1 MIETSPEVVVVG
13 SYVHDMKWRTDR
25 FPVDGEA
32 VLGDFYD
39 DPGGKGTNQAVAAAR
54 LEIPTAFVGGVGRD
68 LLGEGARKLF
78 ADEGIVSHLL
88 EVDGPT
94 GTASI
99 QIDASGQN
107 RIVVDLGA
115 NLRWEPERIPDEV
128 LAGAKVVVCQ
138 CEISPEATEH
148 ALRLGRE
155 GGAVTILN
163 PAPFSGKFRPEH
175 LRYVDALVPNESEF
189 SGLLS
194 SSDETRALTVPPEE
208 VAGLSDAEL
217 SRRCQAIPVPTVIVT
232 LGVEG
237 CFLSGPAGEGRFR
250 PEPGIQAVDTVG
262 AGDSFVG
269 ALAASSARGSDWPAA
284 VSFATKVAGLAVQ
297 RKGSALAMPRLSEVE
312 G

>member
-1 MIETSPEVVVVG
+1 MSDSLPEIVVVG

-32 VLGDFYD
+32 VLGEFYD

-54 LEIPTAFVGGVGRD
+54 LEAPTAFVGGVGRD
-68 LLGEGARKLF
+68 LLGEGAKKLF
-78 ADEGIVSHLL
+78 AEEGIQAHLM

-115 NLRWEPERIPDEV
+115 NLRWGTDGMSNEI

-138 CEISPEATEH
+138 CEISPEATEY

-155 GGAVTILN
+155 AGAITILN
-163 PAPFSGKFRPEH
+163 PAPFSDNFRPEF
-175 LRYVDALVPNESEF
+175 LQYVDALIPNEAEF
-189 SGLLS
+189 SALLTS
-194 SSDETRALTVPPEE
+194 LGSPQDLIVSPED
-208 VAGLSDAEL
+208 VAEL
-217 SRRCQAIPVPTVIVT
+217 SDDELRRRCWEIPVPTIIVT
-232 LGVEG
+232 LGAKG
-237 CFLSGPAGEGRFR
+237 CFLSGADGGKRFTPDPNIR
-250 PEPGIQAVDTVG
+250 AIDTVG
-262 AGDSFVG
+262 AGDAFVG
-269 ALAASSARGSDWPAA
+269 SLAVWMSRQPNWPAA

>member
-1 MIETSPEVVVVG
+1 MSDPTPQVVVVG

-68 LLGEGARKLF
+68 ILGEGAQKLF
-78 ADEGIVSHLL
+78 AAEGIQSHLL

-115 NLRWEPERIPDEV
+115 NLRWGPDRIPQHL
-128 LAGAKVVVCQ
+128 LAEAKVIVCQ
-138 CEISPEATEH
+138 CEISPEATER
-148 ALRLGRE
+148 ALSLGRE
-155 GGAVTILN
+155 NAAVTILN
-163 PAPFSGKFRPEH
+163 PAPFSDKFQPEL
-175 LRYVDALVPNESEF
+175 LRHVDALIPNESEF
-189 SGLLS
+189 SGLLA
-194 SSDETRALTVPPEE
+194 SSDETRALAVRSEE
-208 VAGLSDAEL
+208 VAELSDDEL
-217 SRRCQAIPVPTVIVT
+217 RLRCQAIPVPTIIVT
-232 LGVEG
+232 LGEEG
-237 CFLSGPAGEGRFR
+237 CFLSSSTGDGRFR
-250 PEPGIQAVDTVG
+250 PEPGIQAIDTVG

-269 ALAASSARGSDWPAA
+269 ALAASLARGSDWPEA
-284 VSFATKVAGLAVQ
+284 VTFATKVAGLAVR
-297 RKGSALAMPRLSEVE
+297 RKGSALAMPRLSEVV